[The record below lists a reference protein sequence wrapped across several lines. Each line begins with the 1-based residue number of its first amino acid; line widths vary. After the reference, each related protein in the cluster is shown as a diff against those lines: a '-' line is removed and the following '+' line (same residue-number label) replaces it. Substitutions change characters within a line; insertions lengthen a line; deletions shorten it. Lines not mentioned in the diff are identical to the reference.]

1 MSVFVGIMSCH
12 KLDYF
17 IDDLTVDWCT
27 QQGLRCTD
35 QQARVNT
42 IRATWVKDL
51 PADVDY
57 RIFYGTRLRQDS
69 NRRNPKSIPLRAPLA
84 DEIFLDCGDQYTA
97 NPDKMKAMCRWVLA
111 NTTCTHLL
119 RCDDDTFIYPAR
131 LFTQDRPLW
140 EGKDYAGASA
150 SNFHPGGCVFLS
162 RRMMELVISEHITT
176 YADDVWMG
184 QIAESHRIPMTTIPT
199 MRNQWGTGYKVP
211 IDIDPTGIS
220 SFHSCTPDVMRRLHV
235 TGKV

>member
-1 MSVFVGIMSCH
+1 MNLLVAIMTCH

-17 IDDLTVDWCT
+17 IDDLTIDWCT
-27 QQGLRCTD
+27 QQNLRCTD

-42 IRATWVKDL
+42 IRATWLKDL

-57 RIFYGTRLRQDS
+57 KFFYGNQLRS
-69 NRRNPKSIPLRAPLA
+69 ESSRRNPKQLPLRAPLD
-84 DEIFLDCGDQYTA
+84 DEIFLECRDNYTA
-97 NPDKMKAMCRWVLA
+97 NPDKMKAICRWALD
-111 NTTCTHLL
+111 NGYDYIL
-119 RCDDDTFIYPAR
+119 RCDDDTFMYPDR
-131 LFTQDRPLW
+131 LLLKDRPLW

-184 QIAESHRIPMTTIPT
+184 QIAMNHRIPMVTIPT